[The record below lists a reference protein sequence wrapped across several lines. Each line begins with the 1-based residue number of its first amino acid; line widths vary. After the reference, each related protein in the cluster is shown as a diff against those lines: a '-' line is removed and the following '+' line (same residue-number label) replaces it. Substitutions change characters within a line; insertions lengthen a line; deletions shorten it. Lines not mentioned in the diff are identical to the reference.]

1 MATTAQLSDTL
12 ASRFLSWCAQAW
24 EATTEADVIGSLDDE
39 TLREIARDCSVTP
52 DQILQLVKAG
62 PHAADEMEALM
73 KALNIDP
80 DEVSLTH
87 PGQFRDMQITCS
99 ACTSKDRCRRDLA
112 RQAAGQEYIHYCGNA
127 EHLNG
132 MRADPEL
139 LVA

>member
-1 MATTAQLSDTL
+1 MVTTAQSPDTL
-12 ASRFLSWCAQAW
+12 ASRFLHWCAQAW

-39 TLREIARDCSVTP
+39 TLREIARDCCITP

-62 PHAADEMEALM
+62 PHAADEMVALM
-73 KALNIDP
+73 KALNIDAN
-80 DEVSLTH
+80 EVSLAH

-99 ACTSKDRCRRDLA
+99 NCTSKERCRRDLA
-112 RQAAGQEYIHYCGNA
+112 RHAADQEYIHYCGNA
-127 EHLNG
+127 EHLSG